1 MKTDIKIQFL
11 LPALIAALNLLP
23 ARPAAAQ
30 TFTLLHNFTT
40 ESDGAHP
47 EGLTLS
53 GNTLYGTAGAGGIS
67 GEGTLFAI
75 IPGELTFTNLYSF
88 SATAISGFAYVNSDG
103 VGPNGGLILSGG
115 TLYGT
120 AESGGTNGLGTVF
133 EVNTNGLN
141 FITLHHFSNPDGV
154 HPEAGLLLSGST
166 LYGTTDGGGTGGSG
180 SVFAI
185 NTNGMGFTNL
195 YSFSAEAT
203 NTLGIYTNLD
213 GTHPLAVLIL
223 SGSTLYGTASAGGP
237 NGFGTIFAVSI
248 NGTGFTNLH
257 SFTATSGPHSTN
269 SDGASPYAGLLLAG
283 STLYGTASAGG
294 TNGTGALF
302 SISTNGMNFRNLYS
316 FSSSVDYGPN
326 SDGAY
331 PMSGLI
337 LSSNILYG
345 TARDAG
351 TNGNGTVFAI
361 NTNGT
366 GFTTLHNLKATDDG
380 SYPVAGLI
388 LSSNTLYGT
397 TSFGG
402 SGGSGT
408 AFSISLG
415 AGAPLLA
422 INLSGTNVIL
432 SWSEPGFTLQSATN
446 LAAPVWTTV
455 SGQNAITNPIT
466 GTKMFYRLSQ

>member
-1 MKTDIKIQFL
+1 
-11 LPALIAALNLLP
+11 
-23 ARPAAAQ
+23 
-30 TFTLLHNFTT
+30 
-40 ESDGAHP
+40 
-47 EGLTLS
+47 
-53 GNTLYGTAGAGGIS
+53 
-67 GEGTLFAI
+67 
-75 IPGELTFTNLYSF
+75 
-88 SATAISGFAYVNSDG
+88 
-103 VGPNGGLILSGG
+103 
-115 TLYGT
+115 
-120 AESGGTNGLGTVF
+120 
-133 EVNTNGLN
+133 
-141 FITLHHFSNPDGV
+141 
-154 HPEAGLLLSGST
+154 
-166 LYGTTDGGGTGGSG
+166 
-180 SVFAI
+180 
-185 NTNGMGFTNL
+185 
-195 YSFSAEAT
+195 
-203 NTLGIYTNLD
+203 
-213 GTHPLAVLIL
+213 
-223 SGSTLYGTASAGGP
+223 
-237 NGFGTIFAVSI
+237 
-248 NGTGFTNLH
+248 
-257 SFTATSGPHSTN
+257 
-269 SDGASPYAGLLLAG
+269 LLLAG

-432 SWSEPGFTLQSATN
+432 TWSEPGFTLQSATN